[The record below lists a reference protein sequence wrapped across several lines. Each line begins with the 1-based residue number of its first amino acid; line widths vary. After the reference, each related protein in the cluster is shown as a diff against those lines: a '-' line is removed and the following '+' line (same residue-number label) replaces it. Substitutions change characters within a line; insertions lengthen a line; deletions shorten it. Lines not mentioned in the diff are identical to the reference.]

1 MDCSNDQ
8 VKDDRKLK
16 ELVLFSLASVCKG
29 DVTVL
34 YKYAWKVTNRKG
46 KNNSNKSWHKEKWF
60 KIQHW

>member
-8 VKDDRKLK
+8 VKDDRKIK

-29 DVTVL
+29 DVIVL

-46 KNNSNKSWHKEKWF
+46 KK
-60 KIQHW
+60 